1 MAELKYKRILL
12 KISGE
17 GFCNQS
23 GFGLDGEALE
33 GLAGQINELQ
43 QMSVQ
48 LAIVVGAGNFVRGVT
63 LSSQTSVHRITGD
76 QMGMLATVINAIALQ
91 DVLES
96 LGTPTRVLSA
106 LSITAICEPFIR
118 RRAIRH
124 LESGRVII
132 LAGGTGNPFFT
143 TDTCAALRA
152 SELATDVLIKATKVD
167 GVYSADP
174 VKDPAA
180 RFFERLTFAEVLEK
194 ELQVIDRSAVSLC
207 RENHIDIV
215 VCNLLKSG
223 TIGRVVR
230 GEKAGTIIS
239 DSPVG

>member
-12 KISGE
+12 KVSGE

-33 GLAGQINELQ
+33 CLAGQINELQ

-96 LGTPTRVLSA
+96 LGTPTRVRSA

-118 RRAIRH
+118 RRAIKH
-124 LESGRVII
+124 IESGRVIV

-152 SELATDVLIKATKVD
+152 SELAADVLIKATKVD

-174 VKDPAA
+174 VKDPDA
-180 RFFERLTFAEVLEK
+180 RFLEKLTFAEVLEK
-194 ELQVIDRSAVSLC
+194 ELQVMDHSAVSLC
-207 RENHIDIV
+207 RENQIDII

-239 DSPVG
+239 DT

>member
-17 GFCNQS
+17 GFCDQS
-23 GFGLDGEALE
+23 GFGLDGKAIQD
-33 GLAGQINELQ
+33 LAAQINELTK
-43 QMSVQ
+43 MGVQ
-48 LAIVVGAGNFVRGVT
+48 SAVVVGAGNFVRGVT
-63 LSSQTSVHRITGD
+63 LSRQASVHRVTGD

-106 LSITAICEPFIR
+106 ISITAICEPFIR
-118 RRAIRH
+118 RRALKH
-124 LESGRVII
+124 LESGRIVV

-152 SELATDVLIKATKVD
+152 SELAADVLIKATKVD

-174 VKDPAA
+174 VKDPRA
-180 RFFERLTFAEVLEK
+180 RLFEKLTFGEVLEK
-194 ELQVIDRSAVSLC
+194 NLQVMDHSAVSLC
-207 RENHIDIV
+207 RENHINIV
-215 VCNLLKSG
+215 VCNLRKSG
-223 TIGRVVR
+223 TIAQVAR
-230 GEKAGTIIS
+230 GEKVGTIIR
-239 DSPVG
+239 DT